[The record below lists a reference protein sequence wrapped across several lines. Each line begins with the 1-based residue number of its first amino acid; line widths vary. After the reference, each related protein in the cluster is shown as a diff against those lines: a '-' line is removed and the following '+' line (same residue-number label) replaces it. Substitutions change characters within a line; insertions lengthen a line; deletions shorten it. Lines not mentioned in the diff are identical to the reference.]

1 VSETD
6 PEYQD
11 TERLTYASDVF
22 SFGVVLLEVGLACQI
37 LPATSSR
44 HI

>member
-1 VSETD
+1 MSETD

-22 SFGVVLLEVGLACQI
+22 SVVLLEVGLACQI